1 MRILIISQYYWPE
14 TFAAGIY
21 LRELA
26 EHLVSQGHHITV
38 QTAFPHYPEGVVW
51 ADYRGKLAMSE
62 KRNDITIRR
71 SFIWAVPRARPLVFR
86 ALAPLTFALSAFISS
101 LFNGR
106 HDVIYVLYPILPL
119 GFAALLLGKIK
130 HCPVVL
136 GVKDLSIE
144 GLLQAGKLKPG
155 LVLRSL
161 EGLERRLYKQSSH
174 IQVPTT
180 NQERYLLGWG
190 VPAGKIAMIPDW
202 VDPAAITPLSKENGF
217 RRKHGLDGKFVV
229 LYSGNMGYSSELD
242 TVLAAAKRL
251 AHVVDIV
258 FVLIGDGVKR
268 SDLERQA
275 GEAQLRN
282 VSFLP
287 FQPRDQF
294 PEVLAAADIGL
305 ITLNR
310 KFTTVASQGKMYS
323 IMSAERPIFAVMEK
337 EAWGAGWIDEK
348 ALGKRVDPGNDEEL
362 AQAIL
367 EWRARP
373 DDLLAAGARGRRFLE
388 ERFTVQTCGAAFV
401 ALFEHVHTMACRK
414 PAP

>member
-26 EHLVSQGHHITV
+26 EHLASQGHQVTV

-51 ADYRGKLAMSE
+51 ALYRGKLAMSE
-62 KRNDITIRR
+62 KKNDIWIRR
-71 SFIWAVPRARPLVFR
+71 SFIWAVPRARSLIFR
-86 ALAPLTFALSAFISS
+86 ALAPLTYALSAFISS

-106 HDVIYVLYPILPL
+106 QDVIYVLYPILPL
-119 GFAALLLGKIK
+119 GFVAILLGKIK
-130 HCPVVL
+130 SCPVVL

-144 GLLQAGKLKPG
+144 GLLQAGKLRPG
-155 LVLRSL
+155 VFLRSL
-161 EGLERRLYKQSSH
+161 EALERRLYKQADH
-174 IQVPTT
+174 IQVPTS
-180 NQERYLLGWG
+180 NQERYLLKWG
-190 VPAGKIAMIPDW
+190 MPAEKIVMIPDW
-202 VDPAAITPLSKENGF
+202 ADPAAITPLPKGNGF
-217 RRKHGLDGKFVV
+217 RQKHGLKGKFVV

-242 TVLAAAKRL
+242 TVLEAAKRL
-251 AHVVDIV
+251 SHVAGIV
-258 FVLIGDGVKR
+258 FVLIGDGIKR
-268 SDLERQA
+268 ADLERQA
-275 GEAQLRN
+275 SEARLQN
-282 VSFLP
+282 VLFLP

-323 IMSAERPIFAVMEK
+323 IMSAARPIFAVMER
-337 EAWGAGWIDEK
+337 EAWGADWVDEK

-362 AQAIL
+362 AHAIL
-367 EWRARP
+367 DWRERP
-373 DDLLAAGARGRRFLE
+373 GDLLAAGARGRRFLK
-388 ERFTVQTCGAAFV
+388 ERFTVQTCGAAFI
-401 ALFEHVHTMACRK
+401 ALFKHVHTMSRRK